1 MSNCIINNHSKL
13 KHISISQ
20 IISHNMS
27 KKKNKK
33 NKPQQLISLY
43 TCGLKGILIKF
54 HLIKRVR

>member
-1 MSNCIINNHSKL
+1 MNNYITNNHSKL

-27 KKKNKK
+27 KNKK

-43 TCGLKGILIKF
+43 TLGLKDILVKF
-54 HLIKRVR
+54 HLIKWVR